1 VTRASTAFG
10 ARLRQLRQERQ
21 VTMKGLARQLGVD
34 PSFLSRIERG
44 VVAAPEQLVR
54 ELSKALGAVEDP
66 LLLLAGHLPP
76 DVEAILLAQP
86 ERSIELL
93 REHLGPKRARLR
105 RAASAEV
112 AR

>member
-1 VTRASTAFG
+1 M
-10 ARLRQLRQERQ
+10 
-21 VTMKGLARQLGVD
+21 TMKGLARQLGVD

-54 ELSKALGAVEDP
+54 DLSRALGAVEDP

-86 ERSIELL
+86 ERSLALL
-93 REHLGPKRARLR
+93 REQLGPESARPR
-105 RAASAEV
+105 KVINAEV

>member
-1 VTRASTAFG
+1 M
-10 ARLRQLRQERQ
+10 
-21 VTMKGLARQLGVD
+21 TMKGLARQLGVD

-54 ELSKALGAVEDP
+54 ELSKPLGAVEDP

-105 RAASAEV
+105 RAATAEV

>member
-1 VTRASTAFG
+1 
-10 ARLRQLRQERQ
+10 
-21 VTMKGLARQLGVD
+21 MKGLARQLGVD

-44 VVAAPEQLVR
+44 VVAVPEQLVR

-86 ERSIELL
+86 EQSIALL
-93 REHLGPKRARLR
+93 REHFGPKCSRGQRTTSSTTASE
-105 RAASAEV
+105 AAEW
-112 AR
+112 

>member
-1 VTRASTAFG
+1 M
-10 ARLRQLRQERQ
+10 
-21 VTMKGLARQLGVD
+21 TMKGLARQLGVD

-44 VVAAPEQLVR
+44 AVAAPEQLVR
-54 ELSKALGAVEDP
+54 ELSKALGAVADP

-76 DVEAILLAQP
+76 DVEAILVAQP
-86 ERSIELL
+86 EQSIALL
-93 REHLGPKRARLR
+93 REHLGSKRTRPR